1 MPNQSSFPTP
11 FSDNAVAVLGL
22 GPMGRALAG
31 ALLAAGHDVTVWN
44 RTPGRDGAL
53 LAQGARPAESAA
65 EAVATATTTATATAA
80 SAASSAAA
88 AGSPLVLLCV
98 RDQSAARAVLDA
110 AGAALR
116 GRTVVNATSI
126 TPEDARANAADARAR
141 GFRLLEAAILTPTPT
156 IGRPQGTVLL
166 SGDPE
171 AFTAHEPTLRALGTV
186 RHVGTDPGRAA
197 AFDAALLDLFWTTV
211 HGLVHALALARA
223 EGISGTELTPYA
235 QGLPQLLPPLIE
247 DFARRADE
255 RRHPGD
261 HSSLASAE
269 AGLSHVA
276 HTARARGLD
285 TTVLDA
291 ALAVTRRAVEAGHG
305 SDGVSGLV
313 ELFARQATASST
325 GPATT
330 GPAAA
335 PSNRRRPAGRP
346 R

>member
-65 EAVATATTTATATAA
+65 EAVATATSTSTAIATAA

-141 GFRLLEAAILTPTPT
+141 GFRLLEAAIRTPTPT

-261 HSSLASAE
+261 RSSVASAE

-313 ELFARQATASST
+313 ELFARQAAATSAGVRRSARSS
-325 GPATT
+325 
-330 GPAAA
+330 
-335 PSNRRRPAGRP
+335 PAGAPAR
-346 R
+346 